1 MFSYWIIE
9 GEYEDGCFG
18 ELVIAEMNTNSL
30 IAMNMVQ
37 YTVVGIDASENL

>member
-18 ELVIAEMNTNSL
+18 ELVVAERNTNSL
-30 IAMNMVQ
+30 NVMNMVQ
-37 YTVVGIDASENL
+37 LVYMLQPICSC